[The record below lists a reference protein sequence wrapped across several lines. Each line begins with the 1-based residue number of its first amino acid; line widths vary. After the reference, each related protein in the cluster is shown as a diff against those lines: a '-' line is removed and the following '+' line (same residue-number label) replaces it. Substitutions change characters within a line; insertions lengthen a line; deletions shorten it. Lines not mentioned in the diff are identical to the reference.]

1 MSLTD
6 ERRAELLAY
15 CRIDAAEDGE
25 AALIQ
30 TLYNAAV
37 GYMAQAGVGEPVS
50 GSPRRAQYDLCINY
64 LVLDGYDRRDTTI
77 LGTIVADNPAFRRL
91 LNQLKLTE
99 PVSNLDT
106 SSGK

>member
-1 MSLTD
+1 MALTD

-15 CRIDAAEDGE
+15 CRIDATEDGE

-30 TLYNAAV
+30 TLYDAAV

-64 LVLDGYDRRDTTI
+64 LVLDGYDRRDTTVT
-77 LGTIVADNPAFRRL
+77 GAAVTDNPAFRRL
-91 LNQLKLTE
+91 ITQLKLTE

-106 SSGK
+106 AP